1 MKGEKVMITYD
12 PELPPIVVVVV
23 EFKGGNKVRLGI
35 EAPDDI
41 IIDREEIYERRLED
55 QP

>member
-12 PELPPIVVVVV
+12 PDKPPIEVVVV

-41 IIDREEIYERRLED
+41 LIDREEIYERKEADR
-55 QP
+55 